1 MPSFLTDELKK
12 YTSHLYGIMADERMF
27 RFTKS
32 YMEYEIIR
40 GIKASGVKRIRLHDI
55 RHSQVGETAEKIT
68 AGT

>member
-12 YTSHLYGIMADERMF
+12 YTSHLYRIMADEKIF

-40 GIKASGVKRIRLHDI
+40 GIKASGVKRICLHDI